1 MFHARHTTFYI
12 FYAKIPNRYLK
23 DIKTYGANYK
33 NRITDPDQ
41 IVIQQSRPYRIRL
54 PKHQAAFFKLLA
66 NVLYYILSGSSH
78 VGVLAAKPWNEYYR
92 YRFMTDAIPEENGSD
107 TDKRNEPVEVCKMF
121 VSQGLIP

>member
-12 FYAKIPNRYLK
+12 FYAKIPNQYLK

-33 NRITDPDQ
+33 NRVAEPDQ
-41 IVIQQSRPYRIRL
+41 IVIRQSRPHRMRL

-66 NVLYYILSGSSH
+66 NVLYYIVSGSSC
-78 VGVLAAKPWNEYYR
+78 VGVLAAKPWNKYYC

-107 TDKRNEPVEVCKMF
+107 ADVPNEPVEVCKCF
-121 VSQGLIP
+121 FPADS